1 MQEWPKKLFLA
12 IAFISCFTCYAR
24 PDYNLPLFAFAYL
37 LWDIDR
43 PVSQKIRLIYL
54 FVYSWIID
62 FVWLVY
68 WGPFWNSSTFSH
80 NWADGIQTFVL
91 VLSVINFILK
101 LGTIVICIL
110 AEKECKDALHPEN
123 AMAHAKNIFSSDG
136 QHQ

>member
-1 MQEWPKKLFLA
+1 MQDWPKKLFLVN
-12 IAFISCFTCYAR
+12 AFIACFTCYAR

-37 LWDIDR
+37 LWDIER
-43 PVSQKIRLIYL
+43 PTSQKVRLTYL
-54 FVYSWIID
+54 FIFSWIID

-68 WGPFWNSSTFSH
+68 WGPFWNSNTFSN

-101 LGTIVICIL
+101 IGTIGVCLL

-123 AMAHAKNIFSSDG
+123 ALNHVKNVFDDHHT
-136 QHQ
+136 Q